1 VRKKNLLSQSRQ
13 AAKGFSNFFAFYLL
27 CEKKKKLA
35 RKDAKTQRGFFFAPL
50 RLFAPNKK

>member
-1 VRKKNLLSQSRQ
+1 MQGFNL
-13 AAKGFSNFFAFYLL
+13 FAPL
-27 CEKKKKLA
+27 EKKKLA